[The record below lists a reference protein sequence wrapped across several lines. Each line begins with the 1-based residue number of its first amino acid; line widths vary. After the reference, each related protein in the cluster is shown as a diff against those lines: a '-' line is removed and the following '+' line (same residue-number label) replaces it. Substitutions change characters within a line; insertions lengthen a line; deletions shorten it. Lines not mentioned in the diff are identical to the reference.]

1 MAVAGTKSAQE
12 KWDRA
17 SRNYDL
23 FTFGDDQ
30 RLGPYKRR
38 LFRKVSGSILMVA
51 AGTGNDFKFFPPRLT
66 LTAIDISPKMLERA
80 KPKADAYTG
89 TIELRQMDVCKL
101 DFPDAAFDTIVTACT
116 FCSVPRPLA
125 GLRELH
131 RVLKRGGQLLMFEH
145 VRSAIG
151 PIGVMMDLMTPLVSR
166 FGPQLN
172 RDTVGNVQRA
182 GFRLRRVENV
192 YLDIV
197 KAIEAVK
204 PRDET

>member
-1 MAVAGTKSAQE
+1 
-12 KWDRA
+12 
-17 SRNYDL
+17 
-23 FTFGDDQ
+23 
-30 RLGPYKRR
+30 
-38 LFRKVSGSILMVA
+38 MVA
-51 AGTGNDFKFFPPRLT
+51 AGTGNDFKFFPPGLT
-66 LTAIDISPKMLERA
+66 VTAIDISPKMLERA
-80 KPKADAYTG
+80 KSKADAYAG

-101 DFPDAAFDTIVTACT
+101 DFPNDAFDTVVTACT

-131 RVLKRGGQLLMFEH
+131 RVLMPGGQLLMFEH

-182 GFRLRRVENV
+182 GFRLCRVENV